1 MQKLLHFLINLIVI
15 ICVLVKA
22 MMLLNVF
29 YDQQNV
35 ENVDWRELL
44 RFMFHDKS
52 DGQLHQNS
60 VQIIV
65 VLLLTIFIVLMLLGK
80 EVKLQNNQMS
90 VPIHLQI
97 VNHLS
102 HEREKR

>member
-1 MQKLLHFLINLIVI
+1 MQRLLHFLINLIVI

-44 RFMFHDKS
+44 RFMFHDKN

-65 VLLLTIFIVLMLLGK
+65 VLLLIILIVLMLLGK
-80 EVKLQNNQMS
+80 KVKLQNSKS
-90 VPIHLQI
+90 VAIHLQN

-102 HEREKR
+102 HERERR

>member
-1 MQKLLHFLINLIVI
+1 MQRLLHFLINLIVI

-22 MMLLNVF
+22 MILLNVF

-35 ENVDWRELL
+35 ENVDWSELL

-52 DGQLHQNS
+52 DGKNHQNS
-60 VQIIV
+60 VRIIV
-65 VLLLTIFIVLMLLGK
+65 ALLLIIFIVLMILGK
-80 EVKLQNNQMS
+80 KVKLQNNQKS

-102 HEREKR
+102 HERERR

>member
-1 MQKLLHFLINLIVI
+1 
-15 ICVLVKA
+15 VKA

-65 VLLLTIFIVLMLLGK
+65 VILLTIFIVLMLLGK